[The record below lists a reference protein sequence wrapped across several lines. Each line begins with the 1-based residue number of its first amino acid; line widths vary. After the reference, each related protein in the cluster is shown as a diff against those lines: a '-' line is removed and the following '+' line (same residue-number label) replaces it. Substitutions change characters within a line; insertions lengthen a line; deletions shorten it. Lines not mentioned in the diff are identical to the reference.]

1 MKAIVS
7 VMVSA
12 VALGLGVS
20 ARAYDVNEN
29 LSIGATLAGAAQC
42 QDVSGDSD
50 ATDGCRGGG
59 PLQLEV
65 SLRPSAADELFVM
78 LGFAAG
84 NGLNPASPFLLA
96 PWAADLE
103 DDVKDINGRNRD
115 YLLAAWYRHTFTFAD
130 QSTLGASF
138 GTLDST
144 NYLDGNEYANDEY
157 SQFMNEVFVNS
168 GSHGLPSYD
177 TGAAVEWKSGPWS
190 ASALV
195 IRVGENDDGN
205 HYTFW
210 GVQGAYQAETGFGTG
225 NYRVILVGASE
236 EFLDP
241 DGTEKERRL
250 GWGLS
255 FDQAFGG
262 VVGGFLRLA
271 WQRDDAAVDYE
282 ALYSGGLNFRGSGWG
297 REGDNIGLGY
307 AYLKGGNLGIDRTH
321 VVEAYYRLG
330 LSEHLALTADVQY
343 LRDEYD
349 DGSEVKGW
357 VVGTRAVAAF

>member
-1 MKAIVS
+1 MNARHVL
-7 VMVSA
+7 VTA
-12 VALGLGVS
+12 VALGLGFS

-42 QDVSGDSD
+42 QNVSGDSD
-50 ATDGCRGGG
+50 ATDGCRGAV
-59 PLQLEV
+59 PFQLEV
-65 SLRPSAADELFVM
+65 SLRPNEANELFVM

-84 NGLNPASPFLLA
+84 NGLNPSSPFVLA

-138 GTLDST
+138 GILDST

-157 SQFMNEVFVNS
+157 SQFMNEAFVNS

-177 TGAAVEWKSGPWS
+177 TGAALEWQSGPWS

-195 IRVGENDDGN
+195 MNVGENDDGN
-205 HYTFW
+205 HYNFW
-210 GVQGAYQAETGFGTG
+210 GVQAAYQAETAIGTG
-225 NYRVILVGASE
+225 NYRVILAGASE

-241 DGTEKERRL
+241 DGAKKERPL

-255 FDQAFGG
+255 FDQAFGE

-282 ALYSGGLNFRGSGWG
+282 ALYSGGLNFKGSGWG
-297 REGDNIGLGY
+297 REDDNVGLGY
-307 AYLKGGNLGIDRTH
+307 AYLKGGNLDLDRTH

-357 VVGTRAVAAF
+357 VIGMRAVAAF